1 MTNSIRKVFVVGG
14 GRSVSELFTNRGWT
28 NVSSVALADL
38 VCFTGGADVS
48 PALYNHPT
56 HPTTYFD
63 QGRDAQEMAIF
74 EAATKKGTPMVG
86 ICRG

>member
-1 MTNSIRKVFVVGG
+1 MSTMRKVFVVGG
-14 GRSVSELFTNRGWT
+14 DRAVAELFTNWGWSH
-28 NVSSVALADL
+28 VHSVALADL

-48 PALYNHPT
+48 PQLYGHPV
-56 HPTTYFD
+56 HPATYFD
-63 QGRDAQEMAIF
+63 QTRDSQEMAIF